1 MQVET
6 FLKNK
11 ISRLIQWN
19 GQDLVFTRK
28 MKNQYHEIV
37 EDTEFTIQIKGVF
50 HDGGGYGGMLNL
62 ELFTREGSRE
72 YEKSKPM
79 ILCLVDDV
87 SSQIVIDDEI
97 KIGNVNYT
105 VVDKVDL
112 KNLGIAYEISLEQVL
127 DMVNWYA
134 YLC

>member
-6 FLKNK
+6 FLK
-11 ISRLIQWN
+11 SRIKRLVQWN
-19 GQDLVFTRK
+19 GQDFTFTRK
-28 MKNQYHEIV
+28 AKNQYHEIIDEV
-37 EDTEFTIQIKGVF
+37 DTRINIKGVF

-79 ILCLVDDV
+79 ILCLNDEN
-87 SSQIVIDDEI
+87 SSQIVIDDEVT
-97 KIGNVNYT
+97 IGNVDYV

-127 DMVNWYA
+127 DMVN
-134 YLC
+134 

>member
-11 ISRLIQWN
+11 INRLIRWN
-19 GQDLVFTRK
+19 GQEFTFTRK
-28 MKNQYHEIV
+28 EKNQYHEIID
-37 EDTEFTIQIKGVF
+37 DTKFTITIKGVF

-62 ELFTREGSRE
+62 ELYTREGSRE
-72 YEKSKPM
+72 YDKSKPM
-79 ILCLVDDV
+79 ILCLVDEN
-87 SSQIVIDDEI
+87 SSQIVIDDKI
-97 KIGNVNYT
+97 TIGNVDYT

-127 DMVNWYA
+127 DMVN
-134 YLC
+134 

>member
-6 FLKNK
+6 FLKSRIK
-11 ISRLIQWN
+11 RLIQWN
-19 GQDLVFTRK
+19 GQELIFTRK
-28 MKNQYHEIV
+28 AKNQYHEIIDEPEV
-37 EDTEFTIQIKGVF
+37 TIRIKGVF

-79 ILCLVDDV
+79 ILCLNDEN

-112 KNLGIAYEISLEQVL
+112 KNLGVAYEISLEQVL
-127 DMVNWYA
+127 DMVN
-134 YLC
+134 

>member
-6 FLKNK
+6 FLKSRIK
-11 ISRLIQWN
+11 RLIQWN
-19 GQDLVFTRK
+19 GQDFTFTRK
-28 MKNQYHEIV
+28 AKNQYHEIIDEV
-37 EDTEFTIQIKGVF
+37 DTKIYIKGVF

-79 ILCLVDDV
+79 ILCLCDEN

-97 KIGNVNYT
+97 KIGDVDYV

-112 KNLGIAYEISLEQVL
+112 KNLGVAYEISLEQVL
-127 DMVNWYA
+127 DMVN
-134 YLC
+134 

>member
-11 ISRLIQWN
+11 INRLIRWN
-19 GQDLVFTRK
+19 GQELVFTRK
-28 MKNQYHEIV
+28 TKNQYHELTD
-37 EDTEFTIQIKGVF
+37 DTAFQIKIKGVF

-62 ELFTREGSRE
+62 ELYTREGSRE
-72 YEKSKPM
+72 YDKSKPM
-79 ILCLVDDV
+79 ILCLVDDN

-97 KIGNVNYT
+97 TIGTTPYT
-105 VVDKVDL
+105 VVDKVDV

-127 DMVNWYA
+127 DMVN
-134 YLC
+134 

>member
-6 FLKNK
+6 FLKSRIK
-11 ISRLIQWN
+11 RLIQWN
-19 GQDLVFTRK
+19 GQDFTFTRK
-28 MKNQYHEIV
+28 AKNQYHEIID
-37 EDTEFTIQIKGVF
+37 EIDTKIYIKGVF

-79 ILCLVDDV
+79 ILCLNDEN

-97 KIGNVNYT
+97 TIGNVDYV

-127 DMVNWYA
+127 DMVN
-134 YLC
+134 

>member
-6 FLKNK
+6 FFKSRIK
-11 ISRLIQWN
+11 RLIQWN
-19 GQDLVFTRK
+19 GQDFIFTRK
-28 MKNQYHEIV
+28 AKNQYHEIIDD
-37 EDTEFTIQIKGVF
+37 EIDTTINIKGVF

-79 ILCLVDDV
+79 ILCLRDDN
-87 SSQIVIDDEI
+87 SSQIVIDDEVT
-97 KIGNVNYT
+97 IGDVNYT

-112 KNLGIAYEISLEQVL
+112 KNLGVAYEISLEQVL
-127 DMVNWYA
+127 EMVN
-134 YLC
+134 

>member
-6 FLKNK
+6 FLKSRIK
-11 ISRLIQWN
+11 RLIQWN
-19 GQDLVFTRK
+19 GQDFTFTRK
-28 MKNQYHEIV
+28 AKNQYHEIIDEV
-37 EDTEFTIQIKGVF
+37 DTKIYIKGVF

-79 ILCLVDDV
+79 ILCLYDEN

-97 KIGNVNYT
+97 KIGDVDYV

-112 KNLGIAYEISLEQVL
+112 KNLGVAYEISLEQVL
-127 DMVNWYA
+127 DMVN
-134 YLC
+134 

>member
-6 FLKNK
+6 FLKTK
-11 ISRLIQWN
+11 IERLIKWN
-19 GQDLVFTRK
+19 GQEFVFTRK

-37 EDTEFTIQIKGVF
+37 DDTDFELHIRGVF

-62 ELFTREGSRE
+62 ELYTREGSRE
-72 YEKSKPM
+72 YDKSKPM
-79 ILCLVDDV
+79 ILCLVDDN

-97 KIGNVNYT
+97 RIGNVDYT

-127 DMVNWYA
+127 NMVN
-134 YLC
+134 

>member
-6 FLKNK
+6 FLKSRIK
-11 ISRLIQWN
+11 RLIQWN
-19 GQDLVFTRK
+19 GQDFTFTRK
-28 MKNQYHEIV
+28 AKNQYHEIIDEV
-37 EDTEFTIQIKGVF
+37 DTKIYIKGVF

-79 ILCLVDDV
+79 ILCLYDEN
-87 SSQIVIDDEI
+87 SCQMVIDDEI
-97 KIGNVNYT
+97 KIGDVDYV

-112 KNLGIAYEISLEQVL
+112 KNLGVAYEISLEQVL
-127 DMVNWYA
+127 DMVN
-134 YLC
+134 

>member
-6 FLKNK
+6 FLKTK
-11 ISRLIQWN
+11 IERLIKWN
-19 GQDLVFTRK
+19 GQEFVFTRK

-37 EDTEFTIQIKGVF
+37 DDTDFELHIRGVF

-62 ELFTREGSRE
+62 ELYTREGSRE
-72 YEKSKPM
+72 YDKSKPM
-79 ILCLVDDV
+79 ILCLVDDN

-97 KIGNVNYT
+97 RIGNVDYT

-112 KNLGIAYEISLEQVL
+112 KNLGIAYEVSLEQVL
-127 DMVNWYA
+127 NMVN
-134 YLC
+134 